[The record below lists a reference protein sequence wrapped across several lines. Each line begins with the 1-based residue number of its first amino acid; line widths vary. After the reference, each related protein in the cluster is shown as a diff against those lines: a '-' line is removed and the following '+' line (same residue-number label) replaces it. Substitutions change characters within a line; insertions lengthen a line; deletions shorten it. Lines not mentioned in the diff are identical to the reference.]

1 MRLLK
6 KTLSHL
12 GDGTVTRQSRNSRHC
27 PEKELL
33 KKKKK
38 LEPTRQWNGH
48 KKSEKQKAV
57 PRKGDY

>member
-12 GDGTVTRQSRNSRHC
+12 GDGTVTRQARQSRQC

-33 KKKKK
+33 KKTNI
-38 LEPTRQWNGH
+38 EPKRQRNGH